1 MCVERTKKWLQCIVL
16 VISIEQSV
24 SGIPLVIKAGSAMQQ
39 NHQQHQDTKGY
50 NGAIV
55 KGIANYE
62 GDEGFNHDLHKMYQD
77 MSNTGRYGEHRGI
90 VKNSLDQNQ
99 FNRDTVQQNGGGLIT
114 DIENKRAHKKGH
126 HNSGFRNTYHKDE
139 TGSNSSFF
147 DDGGDEGDEYV
158 RKAQHGQYGDIL
170 QANQRGSNLAS
181 KNYANNAA
189 EQSSYDKGQHGSQE
203 QGRKGNFGRN
213 QYYDDKEHAN
223 AANAAKAYG
232 EAGRYDQEQYAVKP
246 YPVYPVLPAPHP
258 LPHPPVLVH
267 HPLPVQDAVGPPVAP
282 QLAPLPPPS
291 LPHQGSRKITIYE
304 DPRYVQQAPFRQ
316 YDNYGDHGDYVELD
330 VRPPLPPP
338 VSGRQRYDQ
347 RGPPHYDD
355 YY

>member
-16 VISIEQSV
+16 VLSVEQSV
-24 SGIPLVIKAGSAMQQ
+24 S
-39 NHQQHQDTKGY
+39 
-50 NGAIV
+50 
-55 KGIANYE
+55 GIANYE
-62 GDEGFNHDLHKMYQD
+62 GDEGFNHDLNKMYQD

-99 FNRDTVQQNGGGLIT
+99 F
-114 DIENKRAHKKGH
+114 
-126 HNSGFRNTYHKDE
+126 NSGFRNTYHKDE

-158 RKAQHGQYGDIL
+158 RKAQHGQYGDSL
-170 QANQRGSNLAS
+170 QENHRGSNLAS

-189 EQSSYDKGQHGSQE
+189 EQSSYDKGHHGSQA
-203 QGRKGNFGRN
+203 QGRNGNFGRN

-232 EAGRYDQEQYAVKP
+232 EAGRY
-246 YPVYPVLPAPHP
+246 
-258 LPHPPVLVH
+258 
-267 HPLPVQDAVGPPVAP
+267 
-282 QLAPLPPPS
+282 
-291 LPHQGSRKITIYE
+291 
-304 DPRYVQQAPFRQ
+304 VQQAPFRQ
-316 YDNYGDHGDYVELD
+316 YDNYGDQGDYVELD
-330 VRPPLPPP
+330 VRPPLHPA